1 MGGCP
6 TGKVP
11 GGFHRGRRKKGLQ
24 TNLQNEIVQEIEN
37 LLGRQ
42 SIAEL
47 DLEAV
52 EMAARRQALRLAAR
66 ALEERLNTDTSDHVG
81 PELPCPCGGSAK
93 YHGRH
98 GKTFE
103 SVLGPLHLQRSYY
116 HCEQC
121 ESGFCPRDRALKLEL
136 FSLTPGVLRMT
147 TSAAALVS
155 FEESSGLLHELAGVQ
170 VSAKQVERAAEA
182 LGAEI
187 AVDEQQQVEKMGEVA
202 PTAPTMYLGMDGT
215 GVPMRTQEVKDCAG
229 KQADGSAK
237 TREAKLVTIW
247 TAESRDEEGQPV
259 RDPGSIT
266 YSAAIESAATLD
278 TSPDLSDFA
287 ARVQRE
293 ASRRGFTEAQRQA
306 VLGDGSAWIWNTAS
320 ELFPQA
326 TQILDRFHA
335 KEHLSQVGK
344 VIYGDSPEGKQW
356 IQTRYDELD
365 QGRLKSLV
373 HALHGHAGQY
383 KEARECIH
391 YIWKNR
397 LRMRYPKFQQQG
409 FCTSTGVV
417 EAGCKV
423 VIGTRLKRAG
433 MHWTV
438 KGANAIIALRC
449 SKLSGRFEG
458 FWERRSEQKQAAA

>member
-6 TGKVP
+6 IGKFP
-11 GGFHRGRRKKGLQ
+11 GGHRGGQKRGLP
-24 TNLQNEIVQEIEN
+24 TDLQKEIVQEIEI

-42 SIAEL
+42 AIADL

-52 EMAARRQALRLAAR
+52 EMAARRQALHLAAR
-66 ALEERLNTDTSDHVG
+66 ALEQRLNSDTSDHVG
-81 PELPCPCGGSAK
+81 PELPCPCGGWAK

-98 GKTFE
+98 EKTFE
-103 SVLGPLHLQRSYY
+103 SVLGALHLERAYY

-121 ESGFCPRDRALKLEL
+121 ESGFCPPDRTLGLES

-147 TSAAALVS
+147 ASAAALVS
-155 FEESSGLLHELAGVQ
+155 FEESRGLLHELAGVE

-187 AVDEQQQVEKMGEVA
+187 AVDEQQQVEKTGEVA
-202 PTAPTMYLGMDGT
+202 PAAPTMYLGMDGT
-215 GVPMRTQEVKDCAG
+215 GVPMRAQEVKDRAG
-229 KQADGSAK
+229 KQADESAK

-247 TAESRDEEGQPV
+247 TAESRDGEGKPV
-259 RDPGSIT
+259 RDPGSVT

-278 TSPDLSDFA
+278 TSADLSDFA
-287 ARVQRE
+287 ARVERE
-293 ASRRGFTEAQRQA
+293 ANRRGFSDANRQV
-306 VLGDGSAWIWNTAS
+306 VLGDGSPWIWNTAS

-344 VIYGDSPEGKQW
+344 VIYGESPEGKLW
-356 IQTRYDELD
+356 IQGRYDELD

-373 HALHGHAGQY
+373 EALRGRAGQY
-383 KEARECIH
+383 KEAGECIR
-391 YIWKNR
+391 YISKNR
-397 LRMRYPKFQQQG
+397 CRMRYPKFHQQG

-423 VIGTRLKRAG
+423 VIGTRLG
-433 MHWTV
+433 GV
-438 KGANAIIALRC
+438 KT
-449 SKLSGRFEG
+449 FV
-458 FWERRSEQKQAAA
+458 